1 MPYAVTEIFD
11 VVNDVDRY
19 QEFLPGCRES
29 AVLNATPTTYD
40 AGLEVAAYGI
50 HEKIVTR
57 NTPTCNRSLKLELIE
72 GPFAQLE
79 GNWSFTDYGEGC
91 RVSLEL
97 TCEFAS
103 RLLNVFS
110 NTLMKRGIEKTVE
123 AFIAEVRRRHDSS

>member
-1 MPYAVTEIFD
+1 MPFTVDEIFD

-19 QEFLPGCRES
+19 QEFLPGCEAS
-29 AVLNATPTTYD
+29 VVLNATTTTYE
-40 AGLEVAAYGI
+40 AGLEVSAYGI

-57 NTPTCNRSLKLELIE
+57 NTPITNRALKLELIE

-79 GNWSFTDYGEGC
+79 GNWTFTDYGEGC

-103 RLLNVFS
+103 RLLNVLS

-123 AFIAEVRRRHDSS
+123 AFITEVRRRHDSN

>member
-1 MPYAVTEIFD
+1 MPFKVTEIFD

-19 QEFLPGCRES
+19 HEFLPGCQS
-29 AVLNATPTTYD
+29 SVVLNATTTTYE
-40 AGLEVAAYGI
+40 ARLEVAAYGI

-57 NTPTCNRSLKLELIE
+57 NTPIGNRSLKLELIE

-79 GNWSFTDYGEGC
+79 GKWTFTDYGEGC

-103 RLLNVFS
+103 RLLNVVS
-110 NTLMKRGIEKTVE
+110 NALMQRGIEKTIE
-123 AFIAEVRRRHDSS
+123 AFVAEVRRRHDSD

>member
-1 MPYAVTEIFD
+1 MPFTVTEIFE

-29 AVLNATPTTYD
+29 SVLNATSTTYD
-40 AGLEVAAYGI
+40 ARLEVSAYGI
-50 HEKIVTR
+50 HERIVTR
-57 NTPTCNRSLKLELIE
+57 NTPICNRSLQLDLIE

-79 GNWSFTDYGEGC
+79 GKWTFTDYGEGC

-123 AFIAEVRRRHDSS
+123 AFVTEVRRRHDSD